1 MFRVCGSCKLRILC
15 AHFLSIRKAR
25 LRPLI
30 RWAKKRNLETK
41 PGKIIP
47 WVFYMTCNKHCKYFW
62 NSFRKEC
69 SSFSTP
75 AIEPSYQWL
84 NYYTTAGETSTCV
97 PTPMPTQELT
107 LLCILCIPNPMNIT
121 HLHNLLFLLHWKM
134 SNHTRKLNKTSNSRI
149 KIKMIVL
156 NIYSVYFHLW
166 MLMEQRL
173 QASCSHGLS
182 CHV

>member
-30 RWAKKRNLETK
+30 KWAKKRNLETK

-75 AIEPSYQWL
+75 AIAPSYQWL
-84 NYYTTAGETSTCV
+84 NYNTTAGETSTCV
-97 PTPMPTQELT
+97 LTPMPTQELT

-121 HLHNLLFLLHWKM
+121 HLHDWLIWIFIRFIFIYGCWWNRDSKRVVHM
-134 SNHTRKLNKTSNSRI
+134 VCPA
-149 KIKMIVL
+149 M
-156 NIYSVYFHLW
+156 YSVHH
-166 MLMEQRL
+166 R
-173 QASCSHGLS
+173 
-182 CHV
+182 